1 MAVTCQ
7 QALEDIAGG
16 NSLGAAKRVERDV
29 FRSLETPFRIPR
41 RLAVADVIDGR
52 QGDQSF
58 ESEISGAS
66 GRFMPTTW

>member
-1 MAVTCQ
+1 MAIVRQ
-7 QALEDIAGG
+7 QALEDFAGG
-16 NSLGAAKRVERDV
+16 NGLGTAKRVERDV

-52 QGDQSF
+52 QGGQSL

-66 GRFMPTTW
+66 GRFMPTT